1 MAQYMEILNLLN
13 KLSPRE
19 KVLGVAIETLQ
30 DKLRDLTGR
39 TMILSMIVAACR
51 SLASVSLMVQI
62 VEVAVETH
70 FNNIQPKAASG
81 FKAEE
86 NLVSP
91 WSDVLGSVAVP
102 EMSQREFVQ
111 GEPAY
116 LRLSGIP
123 DLHGLNMQ

>member
-1 MAQYMEILNLLN
+1 MEILNLLN

-70 FNNIQPKAASG
+70 FNNIQPKADSG
-81 FKAEE
+81 LKAEE

-91 WSDVLGSVAVP
+91 WSDVLASLAVP

-111 GEPAY
+111 GEPAC